1 MILNLNHRYF
11 NERGYT
17 CVCYIWISLPS
28 WSFSDMELLALFVSS
43 LGHDLDHRGTNNQY
57 QMSSVSKARPPTS
70 MDYLVCFTCSW
81 YASHIQCPIYIH
93 VPVQE
98 TFCMQGYFCPLRLLQ
113 NSYPFQMAFLMIK
126 LYSHFK
132 FVHWQRERILAK
144 LNRPPKCPCIQFVH
158 VYNVHFNYMYTD
170 GYILG
175 EI

>member
-11 NERGYT
+11 NGRGYT

-81 YASHIQCPIYIH
+81 YVSHIQCPIYTCTSSRTVLYAGIFLSS
-93 VPVQE
+93 P
-98 TFCMQGYFCPLRLLQ
+98 TFTRLWPI
-113 NSYPFQMAFLMIK
+113 SDMAFLTIK
-126 LYSHFK
+126 LHSHFQ

-144 LNRPPKCPCIQFVH
+144 LYQPPKCPCIQFVH
-158 VYNVHFNYMYTD
+158 VYQEFFKTTC
-170 GYILG
+170 ILKGIFG

>member
-1 MILNLNHRYF
+1 
-11 NERGYT
+11 
-17 CVCYIWISLPS
+17 
-28 WSFSDMELLALFVSS
+28 MELLALFVSS

-81 YASHIQCPIYIH
+81 YTSHIQCPIYTCTSLRKVLSAGIFLSS
-93 VPVQE
+93 Q
-98 TFCMQGYFCPLRLLQ
+98 TFTRLWPI
-113 NSYPFQMAFLMIK
+113 SAFLMIK
-126 LYSHFK
+126 LHSHFK

-144 LNRPPKCPCIQFVH
+144 LNRPPKCPCRQFVH